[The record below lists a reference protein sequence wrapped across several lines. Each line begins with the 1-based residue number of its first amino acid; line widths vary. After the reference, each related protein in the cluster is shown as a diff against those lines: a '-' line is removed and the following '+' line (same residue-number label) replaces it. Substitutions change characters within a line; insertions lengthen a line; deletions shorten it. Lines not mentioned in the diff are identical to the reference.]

1 MSNSI
6 APIDFTAF
14 RADLAAALKAVEDKY
29 GFSMGIG
36 RITYDGVTGA
46 FRSQFDATPVD
57 LVEGIDVL
65 KLTKLAEISSLRA
78 YCGQAAFKA
87 RAACTQLGGD
97 IVAVGFVPQRKNQ
110 VTAIVVTGP
119 KKGHCFHVPKTF
131 FKFGVV
137 I

>member
-14 RADLAAALKAVEDKY
+14 RADLAAALKVVEDKY

-36 RITYDGVTGA
+36 RITYGEGGA

-65 KLTKLAEISSLRA
+65 KHAKLTEISSLRA

-87 RAACTQLGGD
+87 RTACAQLGGD
-97 IVAVGFVPQRKNQ
+97 IVAVGFVPQRKNA

-119 KKGHCFHVPKTF
+119 KKGQCFHVPKAF
-131 FKFGVV
+131 FKFER
-137 I
+137 